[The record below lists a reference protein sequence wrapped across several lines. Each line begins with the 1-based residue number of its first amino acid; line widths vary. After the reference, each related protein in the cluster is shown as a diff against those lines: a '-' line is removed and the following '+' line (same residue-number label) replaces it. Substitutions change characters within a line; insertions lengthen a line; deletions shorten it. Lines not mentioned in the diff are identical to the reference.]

1 MRRIPMGN
9 IANMAKRER
18 WVAALPMYNVS
29 ASLRDDW
36 ATLIERTAQ
45 ALGRGTSPV
54 MLDPVDPGESP
65 DALHA
70 FWRRDDVLLSQTCGY
85 PLIRGL
91 ASRVQLI
98 GCLLYTSPSPRDR
111 TRSRM
116 PSSA

>member
-1 MRRIPMGN
+1 M
-9 IANMAKRER
+9 
-18 WVAALPMYNVS
+18 AALPMYNVS

-70 FWRRDDVLLSQTCGY
+70 F
-85 PLIRGL
+85 
-91 ASRVQLI
+91 
-98 GCLLYTSPSPRDR
+98 
-111 TRSRM
+111 
-116 PSSA
+116 